1 VSPGFYRMA
10 GKRLIDI
17 VFATVALVVLSPL
30 LVAAAAGVWLGD
42 RSTPLFRQQ
51 RIGRDGVPFTLLK
64 FRSMPAGSA
73 NVPKTDGARIQVTR
87 VGRFLRRS
95 NIDELPQLFNILAG
109 QMSIVGPRPALP
121 VQDLLVALRG
131 ASGALSCAPGLTGLA
146 QVNSH
151 DGMSIEAKAEWD
163 AQYASAITLTGDLRI
178 ILRTFG
184 YLLRPPPVY

>member
-17 VFATVALVVLSPL
+17 VFATAALVVLSPL
-30 LVAAAAGVWLGD
+30 LVAVAAGVWLGD
-42 RSTPLFRQQ
+42 RGTPLFRQQ

-64 FRSMPAGSA
+64 FRSMPVGSV

-95 NIDELPQLFNILAG
+95 NIDELPQLVNILAG

-121 VQDLLVALRG
+121 AQEGLIALRR

-151 DGMSIEAKAEWD
+151 DGMSVEAKAEWD
-163 AQYASAITLTGDLRI
+163 ARYAAAITLTGDLRI
-178 ILRTFG
+178 ICRTFG
-184 YLLRPPPVY
+184 YLLRPPPIY

>member
-1 VSPGFYRMA
+1 MNTAFYRSA
-10 GKRLIDI
+10 GKRLLDLALAG
-17 VFATVALVVLSPL
+17 VATLALSPL
-30 LVAAAAGVWLGD
+30 MLAAAAAVWVED
-42 RSTPLFRQQ
+42 RGAPLFRQQ